1 MDYTS
6 LFMPVQIPASS
17 WKIGYDDQ
25 ILLMGSCFADS
36 MCAKLHEH
44 YFRVEGNPFG
54 VLYNPASIAMAIEMA
69 RKSQTIEDKDL
80 VEHGGLWHSMAHHGV
95 FSDIDMAVV
104 LDKCNGSIVALRQAL
119 ENATVIT
126 ITFGTAWVYEYAG
139 KVVGNCHKIPA
150 NQFVRRRMT
159 VEEIVA
165 TWQPLVEAMPD
176 KKWLFTVSPI
186 RHVKDGLHENH
197 INKGI
202 LLQAVEQLTKQS
214 GCSYFPA
221 YEIML
226 DELRDYRYYAED
238 MVHPSAVAVE
248 YIWEC
253 FGKCYFD
260 KETDR
265 LNEEIEAIIRAME
278 HRPFDTASD
287 GYKKFLKNL
296 LGKIEAIED
305 KYSYIDFENEKTRCN
320 TLLNI

>member
-25 ILLMGSCFADS
+25 ILLMGSCFAYS

-69 RKSQTIEDKDL
+69 RKSQTIEEKDL

-202 LLQAVEQLTKQS
+202 LLQAVEQLTKQT

-238 MVHPSAVAVE
+238 MVHPSSMAVE
-248 YIWEC
+248 YIWQRLV
-253 FGKCYFD
+253 
-260 KETDR
+260 ETYMTADTQAEMKTLYQLWRDEHHRFIHPDSMEAKRFLER
-265 LNEEIEAIIRAME
+265 LGQKKYELQEDYPWIE
-278 HRPFDTASD
+278 
-287 GYKKFLKNL
+287 
-296 LGKIEAIED
+296 
-305 KYSYIDFENEKTRCN
+305 
-320 TLLNI
+320 

>member
-238 MVHPSAVAVE
+238 MVHPSSMAVE
-248 YIWEC
+248 YIWQRLV
-253 FGKCYFD
+253 
-260 KETDR
+260 ETYMTADTQVEMKTLHQLWRDEHHRFIHPDSMEAKRFLER
-265 LNEEIEAIIRAME
+265 LGQKKHELQEDYPWIE
-278 HRPFDTASD
+278 
-287 GYKKFLKNL
+287 
-296 LGKIEAIED
+296 
-305 KYSYIDFENEKTRCN
+305 
-320 TLLNI
+320 

>member
-159 VEEIVA
+159 MEEIVA

-202 LLQAVEQLTKQS
+202 LLQAVEQLSKQS

-238 MVHPSAVAVE
+238 MVHPSSMAVE
-248 YIWEC
+248 YIWQRLV
-253 FGKCYFD
+253 
-260 KETDR
+260 ETYMTADTQAEMKTLHQLWRDEHHRFIHPDSMEAKRFLER
-265 LNEEIEAIIRAME
+265 LGQKKHELQEDYPWIE
-278 HRPFDTASD
+278 
-287 GYKKFLKNL
+287 
-296 LGKIEAIED
+296 
-305 KYSYIDFENEKTRCN
+305 
-320 TLLNI
+320 

>member
-17 WKIGYDDQ
+17 WKIRYDDQ

-202 LLQAVEQLTKQS
+202 LLQAVDQLTKQT
-214 GCSYFPA
+214 GCNYFPS
-221 YEIML
+221 YEIMM

-238 MVHPSAVAVE
+238 MVHPSSMAVE
-248 YIWEC
+248 YIWQRLV
-253 FGKCYFD
+253 
-260 KETDR
+260 ETYMTADTQAEMKTLHQLWRDEHHRFVHPDSMEAKRFLER
-265 LNEEIEAIIRAME
+265 LGQKKHELQEDYPWIE
-278 HRPFDTASD
+278 
-287 GYKKFLKNL
+287 
-296 LGKIEAIED
+296 
-305 KYSYIDFENEKTRCN
+305 
-320 TLLNI
+320 

>member
-54 VLYNPASIAMAIEMA
+54 VLYNPASIAMAIEMV

-139 KVVGNCHKIPA
+139 TVVGNCHKIPA

-238 MVHPSAVAVE
+238 MVHPSSMAVE
-248 YIWEC
+248 YIWQRLV
-253 FGKCYFD
+253 
-260 KETDR
+260 ETYMTADTQAEMKTLHQLWRDEHHRFIHPDSMEAKRFLER
-265 LNEEIEAIIRAME
+265 LGQKKHELQEDYPWIE
-278 HRPFDTASD
+278 
-287 GYKKFLKNL
+287 
-296 LGKIEAIED
+296 
-305 KYSYIDFENEKTRCN
+305 
-320 TLLNI
+320 

>member
-104 LDKCNGSIVALRQAL
+104 LDKCNESIVALRQAL

-197 INKGI
+197 INKAI

-238 MVHPSAVAVE
+238 MVHPSSMAVE
-248 YIWEC
+248 YIWQRLV
-253 FGKCYFD
+253 
-260 KETDR
+260 ETYMTVDTQAEKKTLHQLWRDEHHRFIHPDSMEAKRFLER
-265 LNEEIEAIIRAME
+265 LGQKKHELQEDYPWIE
-278 HRPFDTASD
+278 
-287 GYKKFLKNL
+287 
-296 LGKIEAIED
+296 
-305 KYSYIDFENEKTRCN
+305 
-320 TLLNI
+320 

>member
-202 LLQAVEQLTKQS
+202 LLQAAEQLTKQS

-238 MVHPSAVAVE
+238 MVHPSSMAVE
-248 YIWEC
+248 YIWQRLV
-253 FGKCYFD
+253 
-260 KETDR
+260 ETYMTADTQVEMKTLHQLWRDEHHRFIHPDSMEAKRFLER
-265 LNEEIEAIIRAME
+265 LGQKKHELQEDYPWIE
-278 HRPFDTASD
+278 
-287 GYKKFLKNL
+287 
-296 LGKIEAIED
+296 
-305 KYSYIDFENEKTRCN
+305 
-320 TLLNI
+320 

>member
-202 LLQAVEQLTKQS
+202 LLQAVEQLTKQT

-238 MVHPSAVAVE
+238 MVHPSSMAVE
-248 YIWEC
+248 YIWQRLV
-253 FGKCYFD
+253 
-260 KETDR
+260 ETYMTADTQAEMKTLRQLWRDEHHRFIHPDSMEAKRFLER
-265 LNEEIEAIIRAME
+265 LGQKKHELQEDYPWIE
-278 HRPFDTASD
+278 
-287 GYKKFLKNL
+287 
-296 LGKIEAIED
+296 
-305 KYSYIDFENEKTRCN
+305 
-320 TLLNI
+320 

>member
-126 ITFGTAWVYEYAG
+126 ITFGTAWLYEYAG

-202 LLQAVEQLTKQS
+202 LLQAVEQLTKQT

-238 MVHPSAVAVE
+238 MVHPSSMAVE
-248 YIWEC
+248 YIWQRLV
-253 FGKCYFD
+253 
-260 KETDR
+260 ETYMTADTQAEMKTLHQLWR
-265 LNEEIEAIIRAME
+265 DEHHRFIHPDSIEAKRFLE
-278 HRPFDTASD
+278 RL
-287 GYKKFLKNL
+287 GQKKHELQEDYPW
-296 LGKIEAIED
+296 IE
-305 KYSYIDFENEKTRCN
+305 
-320 TLLNI
+320 

>member
-202 LLQAVEQLTKQS
+202 LLQAVEQLSKQS

-238 MVHPSAVAVE
+238 MVHPSSMAVE
-248 YIWEC
+248 YIWQRLV
-253 FGKCYFD
+253 
-260 KETDR
+260 ETYMTADTQAEMKTLHQLWRDEHHRFIHPDSMEAKRFLER
-265 LNEEIEAIIRAME
+265 LGQKKHELQEDYPWIE
-278 HRPFDTASD
+278 
-287 GYKKFLKNL
+287 
-296 LGKIEAIED
+296 
-305 KYSYIDFENEKTRCN
+305 
-320 TLLNI
+320 

>member
-165 TWQPLVEAMPD
+165 AWQPLVEAMPD

-238 MVHPSAVAVE
+238 MVHPSSMAVE
-248 YIWEC
+248 YIWQRLV
-253 FGKCYFD
+253 
-260 KETDR
+260 ETYMTADTQAEMKTLHQLWRDEHHRFIHPDSMEAKRFLER
-265 LNEEIEAIIRAME
+265 LGQKKHELQEDYPWIE
-278 HRPFDTASD
+278 
-287 GYKKFLKNL
+287 
-296 LGKIEAIED
+296 
-305 KYSYIDFENEKTRCN
+305 
-320 TLLNI
+320 

>member
-69 RKSQTIEDKDL
+69 RKTQTIEDKDL

-202 LLQAVEQLTKQS
+202 LLQAVEQLTKQT

-238 MVHPSAVAVE
+238 MVHPSSMAVE
-248 YIWEC
+248 YIWQRLV
-253 FGKCYFD
+253 
-260 KETDR
+260 ETYMTADTQAEMKTLHQLWRDEHHRFIHPDSMEAKRFLER
-265 LNEEIEAIIRAME
+265 LGQKKHELQEDYPWIE
-278 HRPFDTASD
+278 
-287 GYKKFLKNL
+287 
-296 LGKIEAIED
+296 
-305 KYSYIDFENEKTRCN
+305 
-320 TLLNI
+320 

>member
-95 FSDIDMAVV
+95 FSDVDMAVV

-119 ENATVIT
+119 EKASVIT

-202 LLQAVEQLTKQS
+202 LLQAVEQLTKQT

-238 MVHPSAVAVE
+238 MVHPSSMAVE
-248 YIWEC
+248 YIWQRLV
-253 FGKCYFD
+253 
-260 KETDR
+260 ETYMTADTQAEMKILHQLWRDEHHRFIHPDSMEAKRFLER
-265 LNEEIEAIIRAME
+265 LGQKKHELQEDYPWIE
-278 HRPFDTASD
+278 
-287 GYKKFLKNL
+287 
-296 LGKIEAIED
+296 
-305 KYSYIDFENEKTRCN
+305 
-320 TLLNI
+320 

>member
-176 KKWLFTVSPI
+176 MKWLFTVSPI

-238 MVHPSAVAVE
+238 MVHPSSKAVE
-248 YIWEC
+248 YIWQRLV
-253 FGKCYFD
+253 
-260 KETDR
+260 ETYMTADTQAEMKTLHQLWRDEHHRFIHPDSMEAKRFLER
-265 LNEEIEAIIRAME
+265 LGQKKHELQEDYPWIE
-278 HRPFDTASD
+278 
-287 GYKKFLKNL
+287 
-296 LGKIEAIED
+296 
-305 KYSYIDFENEKTRCN
+305 
-320 TLLNI
+320 

>member
-95 FSDIDMAVV
+95 FSDVDMAVV

-202 LLQAVEQLTKQS
+202 LLQAVEQLTKQT

-221 YEIML
+221 YEIMM

-238 MVHPSAVAVE
+238 MVHPSSMAVE
-248 YIWEC
+248 YIWQRLV
-253 FGKCYFD
+253 
-260 KETDR
+260 ETYMTADTQAEMKTLHQLWRDEHHRFIHPDSMEAKRFLER
-265 LNEEIEAIIRAME
+265 LGQKKHELQEDYPWIE
-278 HRPFDTASD
+278 
-287 GYKKFLKNL
+287 
-296 LGKIEAIED
+296 
-305 KYSYIDFENEKTRCN
+305 
-320 TLLNI
+320 

>member
-238 MVHPSAVAVE
+238 MLHPSSMAVE
-248 YIWEC
+248 YIWQRLV
-253 FGKCYFD
+253 
-260 KETDR
+260 ETYMTADTQAEMKTLHQLWRDEHHRFIHPDSMEAKRFLER
-265 LNEEIEAIIRAME
+265 LGQKKHELQEDYPWIE
-278 HRPFDTASD
+278 
-287 GYKKFLKNL
+287 
-296 LGKIEAIED
+296 
-305 KYSYIDFENEKTRCN
+305 
-320 TLLNI
+320 

>member
-54 VLYNPASIAMAIEMA
+54 VLYNPASIAIAIEMA

-95 FSDIDMAVV
+95 FSDVDMAVV

-202 LLQAVEQLTKQS
+202 LLQAVEQLTKQT

-238 MVHPSAVAVE
+238 MVHPSSMAVE
-248 YIWEC
+248 YIWQRLV
-253 FGKCYFD
+253 
-260 KETDR
+260 ETYMTADTQAEMKTLHQLWR
-265 LNEEIEAIIRAME
+265 DEHHRFIHPDSIEAKRFLE
-278 HRPFDTASD
+278 RL
-287 GYKKFLKNL
+287 GQKKHELQEDYPW
-296 LGKIEAIED
+296 IE
-305 KYSYIDFENEKTRCN
+305 
-320 TLLNI
+320 

>member
-95 FSDIDMAVV
+95 FSDVDMAVV

-202 LLQAVEQLTKQS
+202 LLQAVEQLTKQT

-238 MVHPSAVAVE
+238 MVHPSSMAVE
-248 YIWEC
+248 YIWQRLV
-253 FGKCYFD
+253 
-260 KETDR
+260 ETYMTADTQAEMKTLHQLWR
-265 LNEEIEAIIRAME
+265 DEHHRFIHPDSIEAKRFLE
-278 HRPFDTASD
+278 RL
-287 GYKKFLKNL
+287 GQKKHELQEDYPW
-296 LGKIEAIED
+296 IE
-305 KYSYIDFENEKTRCN
+305 
-320 TLLNI
+320 

>member
-69 RKSQTIEDKDL
+69 RKNQTIEDKDL

-104 LDKCNGSIVALRQAL
+104 LDKCNESIVALRQAL

-238 MVHPSAVAVE
+238 MVHPSSMAVE
-248 YIWEC
+248 YIWQRLV
-253 FGKCYFD
+253 
-260 KETDR
+260 ETYMTADTQAEMKTLHQLWRDEHHRFIHPDSMEAKRFLER
-265 LNEEIEAIIRAME
+265 LGQKKHELQEDYPWIE
-278 HRPFDTASD
+278 
-287 GYKKFLKNL
+287 
-296 LGKIEAIED
+296 
-305 KYSYIDFENEKTRCN
+305 
-320 TLLNI
+320 

>member
-202 LLQAVEQLTKQS
+202 LLQAVEQLTKQT

-238 MVHPSAVAVE
+238 MVHPSSMAVE
-248 YIWEC
+248 YIWQRLV
-253 FGKCYFD
+253 
-260 KETDR
+260 ETYMTVDTQAEMKTLHQLWRDEHHRFIHPDSMEAKRFLER
-265 LNEEIEAIIRAME
+265 LGQKKHELQEDYPWIE
-278 HRPFDTASD
+278 
-287 GYKKFLKNL
+287 
-296 LGKIEAIED
+296 
-305 KYSYIDFENEKTRCN
+305 
-320 TLLNI
+320 

>member
-165 TWQPLVEAMPD
+165 TWHPLVEAMPD
-176 KKWLFTVSPI
+176 KKWVFTVSPI

-238 MVHPSAVAVE
+238 MVHPSSMAVE
-248 YIWEC
+248 YIWQRLV
-253 FGKCYFD
+253 
-260 KETDR
+260 ETYMTADTQVEMKTLHQLWRDEHHRFIHPDSMEAKRFLER
-265 LNEEIEAIIRAME
+265 LGQKKHELQEDYPWIE
-278 HRPFDTASD
+278 
-287 GYKKFLKNL
+287 
-296 LGKIEAIED
+296 
-305 KYSYIDFENEKTRCN
+305 
-320 TLLNI
+320 

>member
-54 VLYNPASIAMAIEMA
+54 VLYNPASIAIAIEMA

-202 LLQAVEQLTKQS
+202 LLQSVEQLTKQT

-221 YEIML
+221 YEIMM

-238 MVHPSAVAVE
+238 MVHPSSMAVE
-248 YIWEC
+248 YIWQRLV
-253 FGKCYFD
+253 
-260 KETDR
+260 ETYMTADTQAEMKTLHQLWRDEHHRFIHPDSMEAKRFLER
-265 LNEEIEAIIRAME
+265 L
-278 HRPFDTASD
+278 
-287 GYKKFLKNL
+287 GQKKHELQQDYPW
-296 LGKIEAIED
+296 IV
-305 KYSYIDFENEKTRCN
+305 
-320 TLLNI
+320 

>member
-6 LFMPVQIPASS
+6 LFMPVQIPTSS

-202 LLQAVEQLTKQS
+202 LLQAVEQLTKQT

-238 MVHPSAVAVE
+238 MVHPSSMAVE
-248 YIWEC
+248 YIWQRLV
-253 FGKCYFD
+253 
-260 KETDR
+260 ETYMTADTQAEMKTLHQLWRDEHHRFIHPDSMEAKRFLER
-265 LNEEIEAIIRAME
+265 LGQKKHELQEDYPWIE
-278 HRPFDTASD
+278 
-287 GYKKFLKNL
+287 
-296 LGKIEAIED
+296 
-305 KYSYIDFENEKTRCN
+305 
-320 TLLNI
+320 

>member
-139 KVVGNCHKIPA
+139 KVVGNCHKLPA

-202 LLQAVEQLTKQS
+202 LLQAVEQLTKQT

-238 MVHPSAVAVE
+238 MVHPSSMAVE
-248 YIWEC
+248 YIWQRLV
-253 FGKCYFD
+253 
-260 KETDR
+260 ETYMTADTQAEMKTLHQLWRDEHHRFIHPDSMEAKRFLER
-265 LNEEIEAIIRAME
+265 LGQKKHELQEDYPWIE
-278 HRPFDTASD
+278 
-287 GYKKFLKNL
+287 
-296 LGKIEAIED
+296 
-305 KYSYIDFENEKTRCN
+305 
-320 TLLNI
+320 

>member
-69 RKSQTIEDKDL
+69 RKSQTIEDKEL

-202 LLQAVEQLTKQS
+202 LLQAVEQLTKQT

-238 MVHPSAVAVE
+238 MVHPSSMAVE
-248 YIWEC
+248 YIWQRLV
-253 FGKCYFD
+253 
-260 KETDR
+260 ETYMTADTQAEMKTLHQLWRDEHHRFIHPDSMEAKRFLER
-265 LNEEIEAIIRAME
+265 LGQKKHELQEDYPWIE
-278 HRPFDTASD
+278 
-287 GYKKFLKNL
+287 
-296 LGKIEAIED
+296 
-305 KYSYIDFENEKTRCN
+305 
-320 TLLNI
+320 

>member
-202 LLQAVEQLTKQS
+202 LLQAVEQLTKQT

-238 MVHPSAVAVE
+238 MVHPSSMAVE
-248 YIWEC
+248 YIWQRLV
-253 FGKCYFD
+253 
-260 KETDR
+260 ETYMTADTQAEMKTLHQLWRDEHHRFIHPDSMEAKRFLER
-265 LNEEIEAIIRAME
+265 LGQKKHELQEDYPWIE
-278 HRPFDTASD
+278 
-287 GYKKFLKNL
+287 
-296 LGKIEAIED
+296 
-305 KYSYIDFENEKTRCN
+305 
-320 TLLNI
+320 

>member
-54 VLYNPASIAMAIEMA
+54 VLYNPASIAIAIEMA

-95 FSDIDMAVV
+95 FSDVDMAVV

-238 MVHPSAVAVE
+238 MVHPSSMAVE
-248 YIWEC
+248 YIWQRLV
-253 FGKCYFD
+253 
-260 KETDR
+260 ETYMTADTQAEMKTLHQLWRDEHHRFIHPDSMEAKRFLER
-265 LNEEIEAIIRAME
+265 LGQKKHELQEDYPWIE
-278 HRPFDTASD
+278 
-287 GYKKFLKNL
+287 
-296 LGKIEAIED
+296 
-305 KYSYIDFENEKTRCN
+305 
-320 TLLNI
+320 

>member
-6 LFMPVQIPASS
+6 LFMSVQIPASS

-165 TWQPLVEAMPD
+165 TWQPLLEAMPD

-238 MVHPSAVAVE
+238 MVHPSSMAVE
-248 YIWEC
+248 YIWQRLV
-253 FGKCYFD
+253 
-260 KETDR
+260 ETYMTADTQAEMKTLHQLWRDDHHRFIHPDSMEAKRFLER
-265 LNEEIEAIIRAME
+265 LGQKKHELQEDYPWIE
-278 HRPFDTASD
+278 
-287 GYKKFLKNL
+287 
-296 LGKIEAIED
+296 
-305 KYSYIDFENEKTRCN
+305 
-320 TLLNI
+320 

>member
-165 TWQPLVEAMPD
+165 TWQPMVEAMPD

-202 LLQAVEQLTKQS
+202 LLQAVEQLTKQT

-238 MVHPSAVAVE
+238 MVHPSSMAVE
-248 YIWEC
+248 YIWQRLV
-253 FGKCYFD
+253 
-260 KETDR
+260 ETYMTADTQAEMKTLHQLWRDEHHRFIHPDSMEAKRFLER
-265 LNEEIEAIIRAME
+265 LGQKKHELQEDYPWIE
-278 HRPFDTASD
+278 
-287 GYKKFLKNL
+287 
-296 LGKIEAIED
+296 
-305 KYSYIDFENEKTRCN
+305 
-320 TLLNI
+320 

>member
-54 VLYNPASIAMAIEMA
+54 VLYNPASIAIAIEMA

-95 FSDIDMAVV
+95 FSDIDTAVV

-202 LLQAVEQLTKQS
+202 LLQAVEQLTKQT
-214 GCSYFPA
+214 GCTYFPA

-238 MVHPSAVAVE
+238 MVHPSSMAVE
-248 YIWEC
+248 YIWQ
-253 FGKCYFD
+253 
-260 KETDR
+260 R
-265 LNEEIEAIIRAME
+265 LVDTYMTADTQAEMKTLHQLWRDEHHRFIHPDSIEAKRFLE
-278 HRPFDTASD
+278 RL
-287 GYKKFLKNL
+287 GQKKHELQEDYPW
-296 LGKIEAIED
+296 IE
-305 KYSYIDFENEKTRCN
+305 
-320 TLLNI
+320 

>member
-186 RHVKDGLHENH
+186 RHVKDGLYENH

-202 LLQAVEQLTKQS
+202 LLQAVEQLTKQT

-238 MVHPSAVAVE
+238 MVHPSSMAVE
-248 YIWEC
+248 YIWQRLV
-253 FGKCYFD
+253 
-260 KETDR
+260 ETYMTADTQAEMKTLHQLWRDEHHRFIHPDSMEAKRFLER
-265 LNEEIEAIIRAME
+265 LGQKKHELQEDYPWIE
-278 HRPFDTASD
+278 
-287 GYKKFLKNL
+287 
-296 LGKIEAIED
+296 
-305 KYSYIDFENEKTRCN
+305 
-320 TLLNI
+320 

>member
-139 KVVGNCHKIPA
+139 KVVGNCHKLPA

-238 MVHPSAVAVE
+238 MVHPSSMAVE
-248 YIWEC
+248 YIWQRLV
-253 FGKCYFD
+253 
-260 KETDR
+260 ETYMTADTQAEMKTLHQLWRDEHHRFIHPDSMEAKRFLER
-265 LNEEIEAIIRAME
+265 LGQKKHELQEDYPWIE
-278 HRPFDTASD
+278 
-287 GYKKFLKNL
+287 
-296 LGKIEAIED
+296 
-305 KYSYIDFENEKTRCN
+305 
-320 TLLNI
+320 

>member
-238 MVHPSAVAVE
+238 MVHPSSMAVE
-248 YIWEC
+248 YIWQRLV
-253 FGKCYFD
+253 
-260 KETDR
+260 ETYMTADTQAEMKTLHQLWRDEHHRFIHPDSMEAKRFIER
-265 LNEEIEAIIRAME
+265 LGQKKHELQEDYPWIE
-278 HRPFDTASD
+278 
-287 GYKKFLKNL
+287 
-296 LGKIEAIED
+296 
-305 KYSYIDFENEKTRCN
+305 
-320 TLLNI
+320 

>member
-186 RHVKDGLHENH
+186 RHLKDGLHENH

-238 MVHPSAVAVE
+238 MVHPSSMAVE
-248 YIWEC
+248 YIWQRLV
-253 FGKCYFD
+253 
-260 KETDR
+260 ETYMTADTQAEMKTLHQLWRDEHHRFIHPDSMEAKRFLER
-265 LNEEIEAIIRAME
+265 LGQKKHELQEDYPWIE
-278 HRPFDTASD
+278 
-287 GYKKFLKNL
+287 
-296 LGKIEAIED
+296 
-305 KYSYIDFENEKTRCN
+305 
-320 TLLNI
+320 

>member
-202 LLQAVEQLTKQS
+202 LLQAVEQLTKQT

-238 MVHPSAVAVE
+238 MVHPSSMAVE
-248 YIWEC
+248 YIWQRLV
-253 FGKCYFD
+253 
-260 KETDR
+260 ETYMTADTQAEMKTLHQLWRDEHHRFVHPDSMEAKRFLER
-265 LNEEIEAIIRAME
+265 LGQKKHELQEDYPWIE
-278 HRPFDTASD
+278 
-287 GYKKFLKNL
+287 
-296 LGKIEAIED
+296 
-305 KYSYIDFENEKTRCN
+305 
-320 TLLNI
+320 

>member
-54 VLYNPASIAMAIEMA
+54 VLYNPASIARAIEMA
-69 RKSQTIEDKDL
+69 RKSQTIEDKEL

-238 MVHPSAVAVE
+238 MVHPSSMAVE
-248 YIWEC
+248 YIWQRLV
-253 FGKCYFD
+253 
-260 KETDR
+260 ETYMTADTQAEMKTLHQLWR
-265 LNEEIEAIIRAME
+265 DEHHRFIHPDSIEAKRFLE
-278 HRPFDTASD
+278 RL
-287 GYKKFLKNL
+287 GQKKYELQEDYPW
-296 LGKIEAIED
+296 IE
-305 KYSYIDFENEKTRCN
+305 
-320 TLLNI
+320 

>member
-119 ENATVIT
+119 EKASVIT

-202 LLQAVEQLTKQS
+202 LLQSVEQLTKQT

-221 YEIML
+221 YEIMM

-238 MVHPSAVAVE
+238 MVHPSSMAVE
-248 YIWEC
+248 YIWQRLV
-253 FGKCYFD
+253 
-260 KETDR
+260 ETYMTADTQVEMKTLHQLWR
-265 LNEEIEAIIRAME
+265 DEHHRFIHPDSIEAKRFLE
-278 HRPFDTASD
+278 RLEQ
-287 GYKKFLKNL
+287 KKQELQQDYPW
-296 LGKIEAIED
+296 IV
-305 KYSYIDFENEKTRCN
+305 
-320 TLLNI
+320 

>member
-104 LDKCNGSIVALRQAL
+104 LDKCNGSIVAMRQAL

-202 LLQAVEQLTKQS
+202 LLQAVEQLSKQS

-238 MVHPSAVAVE
+238 MVHPSSMAVE
-248 YIWEC
+248 YIWQRLV
-253 FGKCYFD
+253 
-260 KETDR
+260 ETYMTADTQAEMKTLHQLWRDEHHRFIHPDSMEAKRFLER
-265 LNEEIEAIIRAME
+265 LGQKKHELQEDYPWIE
-278 HRPFDTASD
+278 
-287 GYKKFLKNL
+287 
-296 LGKIEAIED
+296 
-305 KYSYIDFENEKTRCN
+305 
-320 TLLNI
+320 

>member
-95 FSDIDMAVV
+95 FSDVDMAVV

-119 ENATVIT
+119 EKASVIT
-126 ITFGTAWVYEYAG
+126 ITFGTAWIYEYAG

-202 LLQAVEQLTKQS
+202 LLQAVEQLTKQT

-238 MVHPSAVAVE
+238 MVHPSSMAVE
-248 YIWEC
+248 YIWQRLV
-253 FGKCYFD
+253 
-260 KETDR
+260 ETYMTADTQAEMKILHQLWRDEHHRFIHPDSMEAKRFLER
-265 LNEEIEAIIRAME
+265 LGQKKHELQEDYPWIE
-278 HRPFDTASD
+278 
-287 GYKKFLKNL
+287 
-296 LGKIEAIED
+296 
-305 KYSYIDFENEKTRCN
+305 
-320 TLLNI
+320 